1 MQRIMKFLT
10 IFLIIIALLYIIS
23 PYDLLPDFF
32 PVTGWFDDAFL
43 MGILI
48 YYLKFRRLP
57 EFLSWL
63 MRTGTRSNPR
73 DHAKTDGHSDTKNKA
88 AQPDSSDPYQ
98 VLGLEPSARPDEI
111 RAAYR
116 QAAQAYHPDKVAH
129 LGPELRE
136 LAQKKFVEIQ
146 KAYDILMHK
155 HQ

>member
-1 MQRIMKFLT
+1 MKFLT
-10 IFLIIIALLYIIS
+10 ILLIIIALLYLIS

-32 PVTGWFDDAFL
+32 PVTGWLDDAFL

-57 EFLSWL
+57 GFLSWL
-63 MRTGTRSNPR
+63 MRIGTRSNPQDR
-73 DHAKTDGHSDTKNKA
+73 AQTSGHSETQNKGSESG
-88 AQPDSSDPYQ
+88 PSDPYQ
-98 VLGLEPSARPDEI
+98 VLGLKSGARPDEI

-129 LGPELRE
+129 LGPEIRE

-146 KAYDILMHK
+146 KAYDALMDKHK
-155 HQ
+155 

>member
-1 MQRIMKFLT
+1 MKFLT
-10 IFLIIIALLYIIS
+10 ILLIIIALLYIIS

-32 PVTGWFDDAFL
+32 PVTGWLDDAFL

-57 EFLSWL
+57 GFLSWL

-73 DHAKTDGHSDTKNKA
+73 DRAHTYGHSDTKSRG
-88 AQPDSSDPYQ
+88 AQSDSSDPYH
-98 VLGLEPSARPDEI
+98 VLGLNPGARPDEI

-116 QAAQAYHPDKVAH
+116 HAAQAYHPDKVSH

-136 LAQKKFVEIQ
+136 LAQKKFIEIQ
-146 KAYDILMHK
+146 KAYDTLIDKHK
-155 HQ
+155 

>member
-1 MQRIMKFLT
+1 MKFLA
-10 IFLIIIALLYIIS
+10 ILLIIIALLYIIS

-32 PVTGWFDDAFL
+32 PVTGWLDDAFL
-43 MGILI
+43 LGILI

-57 EFLSWL
+57 GFLSWF

-73 DHAKTDGHSDTKNKA
+73 NHAQTSSHSEPKNKGSESD
-88 AQPDSSDPYQ
+88 PSDPYQ
-98 VLGLEPSARPDEI
+98 VLGLKPDARPDEI

-116 QAAQAYHPDKVAH
+116 HAAQAYHPDKVAH

-146 KAYDILMHK
+146 KAYDTLMDKHK
-155 HQ
+155 